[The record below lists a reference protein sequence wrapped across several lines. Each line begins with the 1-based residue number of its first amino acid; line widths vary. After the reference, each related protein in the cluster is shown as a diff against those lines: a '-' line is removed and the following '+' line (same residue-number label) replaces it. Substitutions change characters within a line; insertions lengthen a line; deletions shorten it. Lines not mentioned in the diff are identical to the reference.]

1 MISAFDNFPALLIW
15 LPLIGAA
22 LSFITKKEG
31 LSRLIAVMFS
41 LFSMA
46 ITAASIFYAGQEH
59 AVLNQVSYIWLYNIG
74 SSFTLIL
81 DGLSKW
87 LCLLTALV
95 FPMIYLTI
103 PQGRYSNANRFLGL
117 MQLTQAGLFG
127 VFMAADGL
135 VFYLFWELAL
145 IPVYFLASMWGG
157 EKRIKATFKFFIYT
171 FLGSLF
177 LLLGIIYMHLK
188 TSNGSFGLTALYNV
202 QLSKIEEYTL
212 FFMFFIAFAVK
223 MPVFPFHTWQ
233 PDAYEQAPAPVT
245 MVLSA
250 VMVKMGLFGLLRW
263 LIPMFPFAVA
273 AFKFPL
279 VLLIVF
285 GMIYASLLAM
295 KQDSIKKLIAYSSI
309 AHIGLMAAAALT
321 VTNVAMQGLV
331 LQLFSHGINILAL
344 WIVADIVER
353 QTGLSHISQLGG
365 VAKKAP
371 ILSIFLVVMVFANIA
386 LPLTNAFVGEF
397 MMFHGLYQYNPWVA
411 AFAGLAIVL
420 SAVYMLNFVK
430 HVFYGETVAAAS
442 AFQDIRPLTS
452 FVFVSILI
460 MVFSIGIY
468 PAPFFAL
475 FQETTGM
482 IITQFSA
489 N

>member
-15 LPLIGAA
+15 LPLLGGVLNFFIKPEGA
-22 LSFITKKEG
+22 
-31 LSRLIAVMFS
+31 SRAIAI
-41 LFSMA
+41 LFSFLSLGV
-46 ITAASIFYAGQEH
+46 TAASICFTGQEH
-59 AVLNQVSYIWLYNIG
+59 AALNQVSYVWLQSMG
-74 SSFTLIL
+74 SGFTLIL
-81 DGLSKW
+81 DGLTQW

-95 FPMIYLTI
+95 FPLAYLSM
-103 PQGRYSNANRFLGL
+103 PKGKYGNAHTFYGL

-188 TSNGSFGLTALYNV
+188 TSNTSFGLIAMYNV
-202 QLSKIEEYTL
+202 QLTKWEEYVL
-212 FFMFFIAFAVK
+212 FFMFFIAFAIK
-223 MPVFPFHTWQ
+223 MPLFPLHTWQ

-250 VMVKMGLFGLLRW
+250 VMVKMGVFGLIRW
-263 LIPMFPFAVA
+263 LIPMFPLAVNS
-273 AFKFPL
+273 FKLP
-279 VLLIVF
+279 VVALIVF
-285 GMIYASLLAM
+285 GMIYASLIAI
-295 KQDSIKKLIAYSSI
+295 KQDSVKRLIAYSSI
-309 AHIGLMAAAALT
+309 AHIGLMAAGAFT
-321 VTNVAMQGLV
+321 MNYVAMQGVV
-331 LQLFSHGINILAL
+331 LQMFSHGVNILAL

-353 QTGLSHISQLGG
+353 QTGATQISQLGG

-371 ILSIFLVVMVFANIA
+371 TLAIFLVIMVFANIA
-386 LPLTNAFVGEF
+386 LPLTNAFIGEF
-397 MMFHGLYQYNPWVA
+397 MIFSGLFKYNVWVA
-411 AFAGLAIVL
+411 AFAGLAIIL

-430 HVFYGETVAAAS
+430 NVFYGEPAEAVAH
-442 AFQDIRPLTS
+442 FQDIKPLTS
-452 FVFVSILI
+452 LVLASIVVLVF
-460 MVFSIGIY
+460 FIGIY

-475 FQETTGM
+475 FQEAAGL
-482 IITQFSA
+482 IITQYSA